1 MRFKKVKYEELK
13 KWFENCNILI
23 EKYKFDNSLTM
34 EIEWALLQ
42 NYKKLCQFIT
52 EYNQQVK
59 NLVDKYGTLRPDGRK
74 ELDITSN
81 VTMELYNKE
90 LKELSKKQKTVGIE
104 TVNHKHF
111 CGFQGATLETM
122 SLLDFMIE

>member
-42 NYKKLCQFIT
+42 NYKKL
-52 EYNQQVK
+52 
-59 NLVDKYGTLRPDGRK
+59 
-74 ELDITSN
+74 
-81 VTMELYNKE
+81 
-90 LKELSKKQKTVGIE
+90 
-104 TVNHKHF
+104 
-111 CGFQGATLETM
+111 
-122 SLLDFMIE
+122 